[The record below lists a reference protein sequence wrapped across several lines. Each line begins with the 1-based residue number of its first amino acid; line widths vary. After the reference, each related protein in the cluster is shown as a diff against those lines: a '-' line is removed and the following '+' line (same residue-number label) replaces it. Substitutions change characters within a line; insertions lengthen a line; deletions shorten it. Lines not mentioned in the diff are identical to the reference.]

1 MSNLSTFQPHNSSP
15 FWGLGGLRPLLPLIL
30 LLLFSLPLA
39 AQEIDFINNDANR
52 IVLNGD
58 DWSALRKAL
67 KSPKSWHD
75 GKFQLVQIGDSH
87 IQPDIMTA
95 QVRRRMQDKWGNGG
109 RGLIP
114 AFYLAKTN
122 EPTDYILKSST
133 RVKDYSRI
141 LSRNWTTDIGLT
153 GVAVR
158 FDTAYTEL
166 YIKAKVDGDQF
177 TRVTLLHAPKG
188 GYETASSS
196 GEIFFAKEISPWAQQ
211 FQLKQRTDTVTLGVP
226 CPSDFYG
233 AILTND
239 KRGVMVHSIGN
250 NGATYSSYCKVADF
264 GEQLKVLQ
272 PQLVIISLG
281 TNEAFGNLTG
291 VENYITRFITDI
303 RKHNPKARFL
313 LTTPMECQKRVSR
326 QVAQQVKVGGGK
338 RKKKARYKTV
348 YKTVTSYA
356 ANEKVNQ
363 VRQLILDY
371 GRRHKIATWDL
382 YQVAGGSGASNKWV
396 AAGLMNPS
404 DHLHQLESGYELQ
417 GMLLADALLDAL
429 K

>member
-1 MSNLSTFQPHNSSP
+1 MKK
-15 FWGLGGLRPLLPLIL
+15 
-30 LLLFSLPLA
+30 LLFSLIFLILALPLV
-39 AQEIDFINNDANR
+39 AQEIDFINNEANH

-58 DWSALRKAL
+58 NWSTLKKAL
-67 KSPKSWHD
+67 KSPKSWTD

-95 QVRRRMQDKWGNGG
+95 QVRKQMQDKWGNGG

-166 YIKAKVDGDQF
+166 YIKAKVPSDQF

-188 GYETASSS
+188 GYETASYD
-196 GEIFFAKEISPWAQQ
+196 GDVLFAKELSSWAQQ
-211 FQLKQRTDTVTLGVP
+211 FQLKRSTDTVTLGVP

-264 GEQLKVLQ
+264 GEQLKVLK

-281 TNEAFGNLTG
+281 TNEAFGNITG
-291 VENYITRFITDI
+291 TENYITQLIADI
-303 RKHNPKARFL
+303 RKHNPNAKFL

-326 QVAQQVKVGGGK
+326 QVAQKVKVGGGK
-338 RKKKARYKTV
+338 RKKARYKTV
-348 YKTVTSYA
+348 YKTVSSYA

-371 GRRHKIATWDL
+371 GRKHKIATWDL
-382 YQVAGGSGASNKWV
+382 YQVAGGHGASSKWV

-417 GMLLADALLDAL
+417 GMLLADALIDAL

>member
-1 MSNLSTFQPHNSSP
+1 MKKLLFYLI
-15 FWGLGGLRPLLPLIL
+15 FLILALPLV
-30 LLLFSLPLA
+30 
-39 AQEIDFINNDANR
+39 AQEIDFINNEANH

-58 DWSALRKAL
+58 NWSTLKKAL
-67 KSPKSWHD
+67 KSSKSWTD

-95 QVRRRMQDKWGNGG
+95 QVRKQIQDKWGNGG

-166 YIKAKVDGDQF
+166 YIKAKVPSDQF

-188 GYETASSS
+188 GYETASYD
-196 GEIFFAKEISPWAQQ
+196 GDVLFAKELSSWAQQ
-211 FQLKQRTDTVTLGVP
+211 FQLKRSTDTVTLGVP

-264 GEQLKVLQ
+264 GEQLKVLK

-281 TNEAFGNLTG
+281 TNEAFGNITG
-291 VENYITRFITDI
+291 TENYITQLIADI
-303 RKHNPKARFL
+303 RKHNPNAKFL

-326 QVAQQVKVGGGK
+326 QVAQKVKVGGGK
-338 RKKKARYKTV
+338 RKKARYKTV
-348 YKTVTSYA
+348 YKTVSSYA

-371 GRRHKIATWDL
+371 GRKHKIATWDL
-382 YQVAGGSGASNKWV
+382 YQVAGGHGASSKWV

-417 GMLLADALLDAL
+417 GMLLADALLEAL

>member
-1 MSNLSTFQPHNSSP
+1 M
-15 FWGLGGLRPLLPLIL
+15 
-30 LLLFSLPLA
+30 LLLFSLPLV
-39 AQEIDFINNDANR
+39 AQEIDFINNEVNR
-52 IVLNGD
+52 IQLNGD
-58 DWSALRKAL
+58 NWSALKKAL
-67 KSPKSWHD
+67 KSPKSWTE

-87 IQPDIMTA
+87 IQPDLMTA
-95 QVRRRMQDKWGNGG
+95 QVRRRMQEKWGNGG

-114 AFYLAKTN
+114 AFNLAKTN
-122 EPTDYILKSST
+122 EPTDYMLKSST
-133 RVKDYSRI
+133 RVKDHSRL
-141 LSRNWTTDIGLT
+141 LSRSWTTDIGLT

-166 YIKAKVDGDQF
+166 YIKAKVAGDQF

-188 GYETASSS
+188 GYETASVG
-196 GEIFFAKEISPWAQQ
+196 GEILFAKELSPWAQQ
-211 FQLKQRTDTVTLGVP
+211 FQPKQRTDTVTLGVP

-233 AILTND
+233 AILAND

-281 TNEAFGNLTG
+281 TNEAFGNITG
-291 VENYITRFITDI
+291 MENYITRLIADI
-303 RKHNPKARFL
+303 RKHNPTARFL

-382 YQVAGGSGASNKWV
+382 YQVAGGQGASSKWV
-396 AAGLMNPS
+396 AAGLMNPN
-404 DHLHQLESGYELQ
+404 DHLHQLEAGYELQ
-417 GMLLADALLDAL
+417 GMLLADALLDVL

>member
-1 MSNLSTFQPHNSSP
+1 MLMA
-15 FWGLGGLRPLLPLIL
+15 LAGG
-30 LLLFSLPLA
+30 
-39 AQEIDFINNDANR
+39 AQEIDFVNNEANR

-58 DWSALRKAL
+58 NWTALTKAL
-67 KSPKSWHD
+67 KTPKSWSG
-75 GKFQLVQIGDSH
+75 GKFQLVHIGDSH

-95 QVRRRMQDKWGNGG
+95 QVRNRMQDRWGNGG

-122 EPTDYILKSST
+122 EPTDYVLKSST
-133 RVKDYSRI
+133 RVSDYSRI

-166 YIKAKVDGDQF
+166 FIRAKVEGDQF
-177 TRVTLLHAPKG
+177 SQVTLLHAPKG
-188 GYETASSS
+188 GYETASIA
-196 GEIFFAKEISPWAQQ
+196 GNVLFAKEVSPWAQM
-211 FQLKQRTDTVTLGVP
+211 FRLKAMTDTVTMGVP

-233 AILTND
+233 AILAND

-264 GEQLKVLQ
+264 GQQLKVLE

-281 TNEAFGNLTG
+281 TNEAAGNPTG
-291 VENYITRFITDI
+291 IENYITRLITDI
-303 RKHNPKARFL
+303 RKHNPKAKFL
-313 LTTPMECQKRVSR
+313 LTTPMEFQKRTSR

-338 RKKKARYKTV
+338 RRRARYKTV

-356 ANEKVNQ
+356 ANPNAER
-363 VRQLILDY
+363 VRQMILDY
-371 GRRHKIATWDL
+371 GRQHKIATWDL
-382 YQVAGGSGASNKWV
+382 YAVAGGRGASSKWIS
-396 AAGLMNPS
+396 AGLMNPS
-404 DHLHQLESGYELQ
+404 DHLHQLEAGYELQ
-417 GMLLADALLDAL
+417 GMLLADALMQAL
-429 K
+429 SK

>member
-1 MSNLSTFQPHNSSP
+1 MLMA
-15 FWGLGGLRPLLPLIL
+15 LAGG
-30 LLLFSLPLA
+30 
-39 AQEIDFINNDANR
+39 AQEIDFVNNEANR

-58 DWSALRKAL
+58 NWTALTKAL
-67 KSPKSWHD
+67 KTPKSWSG
-75 GKFQLVQIGDSH
+75 GKFQLVHIGDSH

-95 QVRRRMQDKWGNGG
+95 QVRNRMQDRWGNGG

-122 EPTDYILKSST
+122 EPTDYVLKSST
-133 RVKDYSRI
+133 RVSDYSRI

-166 YIKAKVDGDQF
+166 FIRAKVEGDQF
-177 TRVTLLHAPKG
+177 SQVTLLHAPKG
-188 GYETASSS
+188 GYETASIA
-196 GEIFFAKEISPWAQQ
+196 GNVLFAKEVSPWAQM
-211 FQLKQRTDTVTLGVP
+211 FRLKAMTDTVTMGVP

-233 AILTND
+233 AILAND

-264 GEQLKVLQ
+264 GQQLKVLE

-281 TNEAFGNLTG
+281 TNEAAGNPTG
-291 VENYITRFITDI
+291 IENYITRLITDI
-303 RKHNPKARFL
+303 RKHNPKAKFL
-313 LTTPMECQKRVSR
+313 LTTPMEFQKRTSR

-338 RKKKARYKTV
+338 RRRARYKTV

-356 ANEKVNQ
+356 ANPNAER
-363 VRQLILDY
+363 VRQMILDY
-371 GRRHKIATWDL
+371 GRQHKIATWDL
-382 YQVAGGSGASNKWV
+382 YAVAGGRGASSKWIT
-396 AAGLMNPS
+396 AGLMNPS
-404 DHLHQLESGYELQ
+404 DHLHQLEAGYELQ
-417 GMLLADALLDAL
+417 GMLLADALMQAL
-429 K
+429 SK

>member
-1 MSNLSTFQPHNSSP
+1 MLMA
-15 FWGLGGLRPLLPLIL
+15 LAGG
-30 LLLFSLPLA
+30 
-39 AQEIDFINNDANR
+39 AQEIDFVNNEANR

-58 DWSALRKAL
+58 NWTALTKAL
-67 KSPKSWHD
+67 KTPKSWSG
-75 GKFQLVQIGDSH
+75 GKFQLVHIGDSH

-95 QVRRRMQDKWGNGG
+95 QVRNRMQDRWGNGG

-122 EPTDYILKSST
+122 EPTDYVLKSST
-133 RVKDYSRI
+133 RVSDYSRI

-166 YIKAKVDGDQF
+166 FIRAKMEGDQF
-177 TRVTLLHAPKG
+177 SQVTLLHAPKG
-188 GYETASSS
+188 GYETASIA
-196 GEIFFAKEISPWAQQ
+196 GNVLFAKEVSPWAQM
-211 FQLKQRTDTVTLGVP
+211 FRLKAMTDTVTMGVP

-233 AILTND
+233 AILAND

-264 GEQLKVLQ
+264 GQQLKVLE

-281 TNEAFGNLTG
+281 TNEAAGNPTG
-291 VENYITRFITDI
+291 IENYITRLITDI
-303 RKHNPKARFL
+303 RKHNPKAKFL
-313 LTTPMECQKRVSR
+313 LTTPMEFQKRTSR

-338 RKKKARYKTV
+338 RRRARYKTV

-356 ANEKVNQ
+356 ANPNAER
-363 VRQLILDY
+363 VRQMILDY
-371 GRRHKIATWDL
+371 GRQHKIATWDL
-382 YQVAGGSGASNKWV
+382 YAVAGGRGASSKWIS
-396 AAGLMNPS
+396 AGLMNPS
-404 DHLHQLESGYELQ
+404 DHLHQLEAGYELQ
-417 GMLLADALLDAL
+417 GMLLADALMQAL
-429 K
+429 SK

>member
-1 MSNLSTFQPHNSSP
+1 MKKLLFYLI
-15 FWGLGGLRPLLPLIL
+15 FLILALPLV
-30 LLLFSLPLA
+30 
-39 AQEIDFINNDANR
+39 AQEIDFINNEANH

-58 DWSALRKAL
+58 NWSTLKKAL
-67 KSPKSWHD
+67 KSPKSWTD

-95 QVRRRMQDKWGNGG
+95 QVRKQMQDKWGNGG

-166 YIKAKVDGDQF
+166 YIKAKVPSDQF

-188 GYETASSS
+188 GYETASYD
-196 GEIFFAKEISPWAQQ
+196 GDVLFAKELSSWAQQ
-211 FQLKQRTDTVTLGVP
+211 FQLKRSTDTVTLGVP

-264 GEQLKVLQ
+264 GEQLKVLK

-281 TNEAFGNLTG
+281 TNEAFGNITG
-291 VENYITRFITDI
+291 TENYITQLIADI
-303 RKHNPKARFL
+303 RKHNPNAKFL

-326 QVAQQVKVGGGK
+326 QVAQKVKVGGGK
-338 RKKKARYKTV
+338 RKKARYKTV
-348 YKTVTSYA
+348 YKTVSSYA

-371 GRRHKIATWDL
+371 GRKHKIATWDL
-382 YQVAGGSGASNKWV
+382 YQVAGGHGASSKWV

-417 GMLLADALLDAL
+417 GMLLADALLEAL

>member
-1 MSNLSTFQPHNSSP
+1 MKKFLFSLIF
-15 FWGLGGLRPLLPLIL
+15 LIL
-30 LLLFSLPLA
+30 ALPLA
-39 AQEIDFINNDANR
+39 AQEIDFINNEANH

-58 DWSALRKAL
+58 NWSTLKKAL
-67 KSPKSWHD
+67 KSPKSWTD

-166 YIKAKVDGDQF
+166 YIKAKVASDKF

-188 GYETASSS
+188 GYETASYD
-196 GEIFFAKEISPWAQQ
+196 GDVLFAKEVSSWAQQ
-211 FQLKQRTDTVTLGVP
+211 FQLKRSTDTVTLGVP

-239 KRGVMVHSIGN
+239 TRGVMVHSIGN
-250 NGATYSSYCKVADF
+250 NGATYSSYCKVTDF

-281 TNEAFGNLTG
+281 TNEAFGNITG
-291 VENYITRFITDI
+291 TENYITRLIADI
-303 RKHNPKARFL
+303 RKHNPHAKFL

-338 RKKKARYKTV
+338 RKKARYKTV

-382 YQVAGGSGASNKWV
+382 YEVAGGHGASSKWV

-417 GMLLADALLDAL
+417 GMLLADALLEAL

>member
-1 MSNLSTFQPHNSSP
+1 MKK
-15 FWGLGGLRPLLPLIL
+15 
-30 LLLFSLPLA
+30 LLFSLIFLILALPLA
-39 AQEIDFINNDANR
+39 AQEIDFINNEANR

-58 DWSALRKAL
+58 NWSSLKKAL
-67 KSPKSWHD
+67 KSPKSWNA

-95 QVRRRMQDKWGNGG
+95 QVRRRMQNKWGNGG

-166 YIKAKVDGDQF
+166 YIKAKVASDKF

-188 GYETASSS
+188 GYETASSD
-196 GEIFFAKEISPWAQQ
+196 GDVIFAKEVSSWAQQ
-211 FQLKQRTDTVTLGVP
+211 FQLKRSTDTVTLGVP

-239 KRGVMVHSIGN
+239 TRGVMVHSIGN
-250 NGATYSSYCKVADF
+250 NGATYSSYCKVTDF

-281 TNEAFGNLTG
+281 TNEAFGNITG
-291 VENYITRFITDI
+291 KENYITRLIADI
-303 RKHNPKARFL
+303 RKHNPNAKFL

-338 RKKKARYKTV
+338 RKKARYKTV

-382 YQVAGGSGASNKWV
+382 YEVAGGYGASSKWV

-417 GMLLADALLDAL
+417 GMLLADALLEAL

>member
-1 MSNLSTFQPHNSSP
+1 MKKLLFYLI
-15 FWGLGGLRPLLPLIL
+15 FLILALPLV
-30 LLLFSLPLA
+30 
-39 AQEIDFINNDANR
+39 AQEIDFINNEANH

-58 DWSALRKAL
+58 NWSTLKKAL
-67 KSPKSWHD
+67 KSPKSWTD

-95 QVRRRMQDKWGNGG
+95 QVRKQMQDKWGNGG

-166 YIKAKVDGDQF
+166 YIKAKVPSDQF

-188 GYETASSS
+188 GYETASYD
-196 GEIFFAKEISPWAQQ
+196 GDVLFAKELSSWAQQ
-211 FQLKQRTDTVTLGVP
+211 FQLKRSTDTVTLGVP

-264 GEQLKVLQ
+264 GEQLKVLK

-281 TNEAFGNLTG
+281 TNEAFGNITG
-291 VENYITRFITDI
+291 TENYITQLIADI
-303 RKHNPKARFL
+303 RKHNPNAKFL

-326 QVAQQVKVGGGK
+326 QVAQKVKVGGGK
-338 RKKKARYKTV
+338 RKKARYKTV
-348 YKTVTSYA
+348 YKTVSSYA

-371 GRRHKIATWDL
+371 GRKHKIATWDL
-382 YQVAGGSGASNKWV
+382 YQVAGGHGASSKWV

-417 GMLLADALLDAL
+417 GMLLADALIEAL

>member
-1 MSNLSTFQPHNSSP
+1 MKK
-15 FWGLGGLRPLLPLIL
+15 
-30 LLLFSLPLA
+30 LLFSLIFLILALPLV
-39 AQEIDFINNDANR
+39 AQEIDFINNEANH

-58 DWSALRKAL
+58 NWSTLKKAL
-67 KSPKSWHD
+67 KSPKSWTD

-95 QVRRRMQDKWGNGG
+95 QVRKQMQDKWGNGG

-166 YIKAKVDGDQF
+166 YIKAKVPSDQF

-188 GYETASSS
+188 GYETASYD
-196 GEIFFAKEISPWAQQ
+196 GDVLFAKELSSWAQQ
-211 FQLKQRTDTVTLGVP
+211 FQLKRSTDTVTLGVP

-264 GEQLKVLQ
+264 GEQLKVLK

-281 TNEAFGNLTG
+281 TNEAFGNITG
-291 VENYITRFITDI
+291 TENYITQLIADI
-303 RKHNPKARFL
+303 RKHNPNAKFL

-326 QVAQQVKVGGGK
+326 QVAQKVKVGGGK
-338 RKKKARYKTV
+338 RKKARYKTV
-348 YKTVTSYA
+348 YKTVSSYA

-371 GRRHKIATWDL
+371 GRKHKIATWDL
-382 YQVAGGSGASNKWV
+382 YQVAGGHGASSKWV

-417 GMLLADALLDAL
+417 GMLLADALLEAL